1 MGSEDDSGHRITNS
15 NSCLGRRVSAV
26 PVITRQSMSSLA
38 THYVGVD
45 VAQDSLALCGAPTAQ
60 VVNQLPALVDWLQQL
75 RRLHPSVHL
84 VCEATGRHHRALQLA
99 AAQTGVPLSAVNARQ
114 ARDFARSLGR
124 LEKTDAVDAAVLQR
138 LGESLRPAPTPLAS
152 AGLRQLQDLLMVR
165 QALVEEQTAWTNRQ
179 ALLSA
184 PAARLCRQRLRTLA
198 RELVRAEE
206 QIAELL
212 NQPQAADLQQRL
224 QTLCLV
230 CGIGERIGWV
240 LVAWLAEL
248 GQCNRRQIAKL
259 AGLAP
264 LNRDSGRWRGE
275 RHIAHGRA
283 PVRRALY
290 QAAVVAAQHNEHLKP
305 FYQRLRAAGKP
316 AKVAYVAVARK
327 LLVFLN
333 RILSDAPPLPT

>member
-1 MGSEDDSGHRITNS
+1 
-15 NSCLGRRVSAV
+15 
-26 PVITRQSMSSLA
+26 MSSIA

-45 VAQDSLALCGAPTAQ
+45 VAQDTLALCGAPTAN
-60 VVNQLPALVDWLQQL
+60 VANEPTVLTGWLLEL
-75 RRLHPSVHL
+75 RRVHPTAHL
-84 VCEATGRHHRALQLA
+84 ICEATGRYHQALQVA
-99 AAQTGVPLSAVNARQ
+99 AAQAAVPLTVLNPRQ

-138 LGESLRPAPTPLAS
+138 LGSSLQPTPTPLA
-152 AGLRQLQDLLMVR
+152 GPVLRQLQDLLVVR
-165 QALVEEQTAWTNRQ
+165 QALVEDQTAWGNRQ
-179 ALLSA
+179 ELLSA
-184 PAARLCRQRLRTLA
+184 PATRLCRQRLRTLA
-198 RELVRAEE
+198 RELARTEE
-206 QIAELL
+206 QIASLL
-212 NQPQAADLQQRL
+212 AQPQACALQERL

-230 CGIGERIGWV
+230 CGIGERTGWV

-264 LNRDSGRWRGE
+264 LNRDSGRFRGE

-290 QAAVVAAQHNEHLKP
+290 QAARVAAQHNEHLRP

-327 LLVFLN
+327 LLIFLN
-333 RILSDAPPLPT
+333 RILADAPPLTA

>member
-1 MGSEDDSGHRITNS
+1 
-15 NSCLGRRVSAV
+15 
-26 PVITRQSMSSLA
+26 MSSIA

-45 VAQDSLALCGAPTAQ
+45 VAQDFLALCGAPTAQ
-60 VVNQLPALVDWLQQL
+60 IANHTPTLTRWLEELRVVQPH
-75 RRLHPSVHL
+75 LHL
-84 VCEATGRHHRALQLA
+84 ICEATGRYHQALQLA
-99 AAQTGVPLSAVNARQ
+99 AAAAAVPLTVLNPRQ

-124 LEKTDAVDAAVLQR
+124 LEKTDAVDAAMLQR
-138 LGESLRPAPTPLAS
+138 LGQTLQPTPTPLAS
-152 AGLRQLQDLLMVR
+152 TTLRQLQDLLVVR
-165 QALVEEQTAWTNRQ
+165 HALVEEQIAWTNRQ

-184 PAARLCRQRLRTLA
+184 PAARLCQRQLRILTQ
-198 RELVRAEE
+198 ELTRTEA

-212 NQPQAADLQQRL
+212 DQPAAAPLQERV

-230 CGIGERIGWV
+230 CGIGERTGWV

-264 LNRDSGRWRGE
+264 LNRDSGRFRGE

-290 QAAVVAAQHNEHLKP
+290 LAAVVAARHNEHLRP
-305 FYQRLRAAGKP
+305 FYLRLRAAGKP
-316 AKVAYVAVARK
+316 AKVAYIAVARK
-327 LLVFLN
+327 LLIFLN
-333 RILSDAPPLPT
+333 RLLSDAPPLPA

>member
-1 MGSEDDSGHRITNS
+1 M
-15 NSCLGRRVSAV
+15 SA
-26 PVITRQSMSSLA
+26 IA

-45 VAQDSLALCGAPTAQ
+45 VAQDFLALCGATTAQ
-60 VVNQLPALVDWLQQL
+60 VANQPAALARWLAQL
-75 RRLHPSVHL
+75 RQAHPTAHL
-84 VCEATGRHHRALQLA
+84 ICEATGRYHQALQVA
-99 AAQTGVPLSAVNARQ
+99 AAQAQVPLTVLNPRQ

-138 LGESLRPAPTPLAS
+138 LGHSLQPAPTLLTPAI
-152 AGLRQLQDLLMVR
+152 LRQLQDLLVVR
-165 QALVEEQTAWTNRQ
+165 QALMADQIAWSHRQT
-179 ALLSA
+179 LLSE
-184 PAARLCRQRLRTLA
+184 PAARRCRQQLRTLA
-198 RELVRAEE
+198 KEVLRTEE
-206 QIAELL
+206 QIAALL
-212 NQPQAADLQQRL
+212 AQPAAVALQDRL

-230 CGIGERIGWV
+230 CGIGERTGWV

-275 RHIAHGRA
+275 RHIAHGRT
-283 PVRRALY
+283 PVRLALFL
-290 QAAVVAAQHNEHLKP
+290 AARVAARHNEHLRP

-316 AKVAYVAVARK
+316 VKVALVAVARK

-333 RILSDAPPLPT
+333 RLLADAPPLST